1 MGGDAVAA
9 VRAREVYD
17 SRGKPTVE
25 AEVVLAAGARGW
37 AMVPSGASTGRHEA
51 VERRDGGPRLRGLGV
66 RRAVAAVHEVLAPA
80 VAGLPA
86 SEQGVIDAALG
97 AADGTPDRSRLG
109 ANAVLAVSMAVA
121 RASAAHQ
128 GVPLWHRFADLSAS
142 EPLLPLPMVNVFSGG
157 LHADGGVDIQDYLF
171 VPLAASEVGEAIEQ
185 AVEVRL
191 AAGDLLRERGLTTL
205 LADEGGFGPP
215 LPTNAAALDLLVAA
229 MARAGLS
236 PGSRGGIAL
245 DVAASQLVRADGYA
259 LPSEGAVRS
268 GAGMV
273 AMVARWAEAYPVVSL
288 EDPLGEDD
296 WAGWRQATADLGGR
310 LQLVGD
316 DLFVTREARLRRGIA
331 EHVANAVLVKC
342 NQVGTVSETLAV
354 VGLARR
360 AGYAVVVSAR
370 SGETE
375 DPWLADLAVG
385 SGAGQIK
392 VGATRTSERTSK
404 YNQLLRIAQEMGPAA
419 RFAGAAAL
427 AGAAGRSTA
436 GPPRGT
442 AEA

>member
-1 MGGDAVAA
+1 MSSDAVAA

-25 AEVVLAAGARGW
+25 AEVVLAGGARGW

-51 VERRDGGPRLRGLGV
+51 VELRDGGPRLRGLGV

-80 VAGLPA
+80 VAGFPA
-86 SEQGVIDAALG
+86 GEQGAIDAALC

-109 ANAVLAVSMAVA
+109 ANALLAVSMAVA
-121 RASAAHQ
+121 RASAAHAAL
-128 GVPLWHRFADLSAS
+128 PLWRRFADLSGA

-157 LHADGGVDIQDYLF
+157 LHAGGGVDVQDYLF
-171 VPLAASEVGEAIEQ
+171 VPLAADGVAEAIEQ

-215 LPTNAAALDLLVAA
+215 LPTNSAALDLLVDA
-229 MARAGLS
+229 MARAGMA

-245 DVAASQLVRADGYA
+245 DLAASHLARAGGYA
-259 LPSEGAVRS
+259 LPSEGVVRS
-268 GAGMV
+268 GAEMV
-273 AMVARWAEAYPVVSL
+273 ALVARWAATSPVVSV

-310 LQLVGD
+310 LQVVGD
-316 DLFVTREARLRRGIA
+316 DLFVTQEARLRRGIA
-331 EHVANAVLVKC
+331 ERVANAVLVKC

-354 VGLARR
+354 VALARR

-385 SGAGQIK
+385 TGAGQIK

-404 YNQLLRIAQEMGPAA
+404 YNRLLRIAEEMGSAA
-419 RFAGAAAL
+419 RFAGRAAL
-427 AGAAGRSTA
+427 AGEGGASAA
-436 GPPRGT
+436 GPPRDIAG
-442 AEA
+442 A